1 MTWYVCIH
9 GHFYQPPRENPWTE
23 SVEIQEIAAPFH
35 DWNDRITAE
44 CYEPNTTARLLDE
57 AGRLRLLIN
66 NFARI
71 SFNFGPT
78 LFSWLEHHRTD
89 VYEKILK
96 ADEKSRTRFNGHGTA
111 IAQAYNHMI
120 LPLASARDKR
130 TQILWGLEDFRHRFG
145 RESEGMWLPETAVDT
160 ATLEYL
166 AEAGI
171 RFTILAPHQGHR
183 IIKGLSGSIEKDGKD
198 IDKTLPAICW
208 LPSGRSITLF
218 FYDASL
224 SADIAFGTL
233 LGDGSEF
240 FRRILSRFH
249 HGDQTPRLVHAA
261 TDGETFGHH
270 HHFGE
275 MALAYCLDRIE
286 KSDDTR
292 LTTYGEFLDLSP
304 PVQEV
309 TLKENTSWSCVH
321 GIERWRS
328 DCGCS
333 GDGKGYHQKWRGPLR
348 DALDWLKERLD
359 QIYESESKNLLFEP
373 WKARDEYIHVIL
385 ERKPEKTASFLEGR
399 LIPGETPGDVK
410 GALALLE
417 MQRHGML
424 MFTSCAWFFEDIGRI
439 ETVQVLKYAARAIQ
453 LAGEFSEEPLEEAFL
468 EKLKAASGNT
478 LSLPDG
484 AVVYKKMVLPARV
497 DLFRVAAHYAIFALF
512 REKAESINI
521 NRYTAETEE
530 LDILEGGA
538 GSMAIGRCRFK
549 SMVTLEEKTISF
561 AAFHLGG
568 HNVLCGTG
576 SFEEPGRHEIMRRS
590 LEKAYREA
598 YAQGI
603 AREMDRFFGHHNYT
617 MDHLLGDERRLVLKR
632 ICEQSAVPF
641 LSTCRAFSENS
652 APLME
657 YLAENDMPV
666 PHVFRTALSLS
677 LTRELEILFRQKRLD
692 LDLVEDRI
700 DEFARWNLEIP
711 LSGFADEASRHLG
724 RLIGEAV
731 SRPESETLEAAHR
744 LLALFD
750 RIGEPL
756 ELQKGQKA
764 FFELAQR
771 ITENEKGDFSRITSS
786 PVYLELADK
795 LGISIERVP

>member
-1 MTWYVCIH
+1 MTRYVCIH

-23 SVEIQEIAAPFH
+23 SVEIQESAAPFH

-57 AGRLRLLIN
+57 AGRLRLLLN
-66 NFARI
+66 NFAWM

-78 LFSWLEHHRTD
+78 LFSWLERHRTD

-96 ADEKSRTRFNGHGTA
+96 ADEKSRARFSGHGTA

-120 LPLASARDKR
+120 LPLASASDKR
-130 TQILWGLEDFRHRFG
+130 TQILWGLADFRHRFG
-145 RESEGMWLPETAVDT
+145 RKSEGMWLPETAVDT
-160 ATLEYL
+160 ATLECL
-166 AEAGI
+166 ADAGI
-171 RFTILAPHQGHR
+171 RFTILAPHQGQR
-183 IIKGLSGSIEKDGKD
+183 IAKGLSGSIEKDGKD
-198 IDKTLPAICW
+198 IDTTLPAICR

-224 SADIAFGTL
+224 SADIAFGPL
-233 LGDGSEF
+233 LRDGSEF
-240 FRRILSRFH
+240 FRRILSRFPP
-249 HGDQTPRLVHAA
+249 GGQTPRLVHAA

-275 MALAYCLDRIE
+275 MALAYCIDRIE
-286 KSDDTR
+286 KSGDVH
-292 LTTYGEFLDLSP
+292 LTTYGEFLDLAT

-309 TLKENTSWSCVH
+309 ALRENTSWSCFH

-333 GDGKGYHQKWRGPLR
+333 GNGQGYHQKWRGPLR

-359 QIYESESKNLLFEP
+359 HIFEAESKDLLAAP
-373 WKARDEYIHVIL
+373 WHARDDYIRIIL
-385 ERKPEKTASFLEGR
+385 ERKPERTASFLEGR
-399 LIPGETPGDVK
+399 LLPGKTSDNLK
-410 GALALLE
+410 RALALLE

-439 ETVQVLKYAARAIQ
+439 ETVQVLRYAARAMQ
-453 LAGEFSEEPLEEAFL
+453 LAGEFSVEPLEKIFL

-478 LSLPDG
+478 PSLPDG
-484 AVVYKKMVLPARV
+484 AEVYKKMVLPARV

-521 NRYTAETEE
+521 NRYAVETEK
-530 LDILEGGA
+530 LDIFEGRR
-538 GSMAIGRCRFK
+538 GSLAIGRCRFR
-549 SMVTLEEKTISF
+549 SLVTLEEKKISF

-576 SFEEPGRHEIMRRS
+576 SFQEPGRHETMSRC

-598 YAQGI
+598 YVQGI
-603 AREMDRFFGHHNYT
+603 ALEMDRFFGHHNYT
-617 MDHLLGDERRLVLKR
+617 MDHLFGDERRLVLER
-632 ICEQSAVPF
+632 ICEQSAAPF
-641 LSTCRAFSENS
+641 LETCRTFSENS
-652 APLME
+652 APIME

-666 PHVFRTALSLS
+666 PYVFRTALSLS

-692 LDLVEDRI
+692 LDLIEDRT

-731 SRPESETLEAAHR
+731 STPEAESLEAALR
-744 LLALFD
+744 LLALFE
-750 RIGEPL
+750 RLGEPL

-771 ITENEKGDFSRITSS
+771 VTENERGDSSRITSS
-786 PVYLELADK
+786 PAYLDLADR
-795 LGISIERVP
+795 LGISRDRVP